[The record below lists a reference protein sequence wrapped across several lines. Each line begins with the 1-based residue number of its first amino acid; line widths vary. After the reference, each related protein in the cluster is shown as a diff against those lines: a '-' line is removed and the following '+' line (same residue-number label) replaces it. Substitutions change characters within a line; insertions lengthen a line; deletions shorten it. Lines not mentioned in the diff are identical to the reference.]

1 MTLRSLVEDRIKNT
15 ITEFKD
21 VSGAADL
28 RTILASAVA
37 PPGCYIYREKA
48 TVKPNAMLNKVVQQK
63 TEYIGLIVVTRNV
76 RDARGGINAD
86 ESEQLCDLIE
96 TQLLGYEPSQDFSPL
111 EYAGGDLV
119 LMRDGLHFWREVYK
133 SDRTIRSI

>member
-15 ITEFKD
+15 ITDFRD
-21 VSGAADL
+21 ISGASDL
-28 RTILASAVA
+28 RTLLASAVT

-133 SDRTIRSI
+133 SDRTIRST